1 MKSRIKEAFK
11 NTNGIVEHEFSNDVV
26 KASEQMVSEMIE
38 RIESGQS
45 TFDEEDD
52 RLMAEWNRNN
62 QKEKRND

>member
-62 QKEKRND
+62 QKEK

>member
-1 MKSRIKEAFK
+1 MKSRIKEAFN

-62 QKEKRND
+62 QKEK